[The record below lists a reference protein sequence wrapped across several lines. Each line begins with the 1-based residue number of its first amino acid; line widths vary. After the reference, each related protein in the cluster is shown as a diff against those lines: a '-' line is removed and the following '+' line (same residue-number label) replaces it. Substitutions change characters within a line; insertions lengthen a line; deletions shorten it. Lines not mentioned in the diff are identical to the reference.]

1 MNKSHKISLNKKIL
15 NSIILF
21 AVALIIATGTLVCI
35 QYYYSQVRN
44 YSAQA
49 FDFARTAANVI
60 DGDRVLGYVETE
72 EKDDYYYEILD
83 FLNVTQ
89 HETDLK
95 YYYVFVPYE
104 NDLVYVWDSVQAE
117 SS

>member
-1 MNKSHKISLNKKIL
+1 MNKPRKTSLNKKIL
-15 NSIILF
+15 NSIVLF
-21 AVALIIATGTLVCI
+21 ALVLVIATGALVCI

-44 YSAQA
+44 YSSQA
-49 FDFARTAANVI
+49 FDFARTAANII

-89 HETDLK
+89 YETDLK

-104 NDLVYVWDSVQAE
+104 NDLVYVWDAVNVE
-117 SS
+117 